1 MSHEL
6 AIILSKKKKRERQ
19 PSAADGSEL
28 QTSLER
34 GLHKLNEVHD
44 ASVLAANISDL
55 ARCAVC
61 PSSSMP
67 LVKGLGLDAILK

>member
-6 AIILSKKKKRERQ
+6 AIILSKKKEKRERQ

-44 ASVLAANISDL
+44 AGVLAAYISDL
-55 ARCAVC
+55 ARSPPCLWSKV
-61 PSSSMP
+61 
-67 LVKGLGLDAILK
+67 VDYIY